1 MINMILFVS
10 TIAAVIMALGVFA
23 IRMKASKKPATLKKI
38 ILPPIFMSTGA
49 LMYVFEPF
57 RLTGIEIIEAV
68 LLGMFFSI
76 FLIMTSRFEIK
87 DEQIYIKRSKAFVF
101 VLLGLIVVRTLLK
114 FILSSSIDIGEIGGM
129 FFLIAFS
136 MIVPWRLSM
145 YYQYKKLERNLV
157 KPHENIAI

>member
-1 MINMILFVS
+1 MILFVS

-57 RLTGIEIIEAV
+57 RLTGIELIEAV

-87 DEQIYIKRSKAFVF
+87 DGQIYIKRSKAFVF

-114 FILSSSIDIGEIGGM
+114 FILSSSIDVGEIGGM

-136 MIVPWRLSM
+136 MIVPWRVAM
-145 YYQYKKLERNLV
+145 YYQYKKLERDLV
-157 KPHENIAI
+157 KLPKKIAIG

>member
-1 MINMILFVS
+1 MILFVS

-145 YYQYKKLERNLV
+145 YFQYKKLERNLV
-157 KPHENIAI
+157 KPQENIAM

>member
-1 MINMILFVS
+1 MILFVS
-10 TIAAVIMALGVFA
+10 TIAAVLMALGVFA
-23 IRMKASKKPATLKKI
+23 IRMKASKKPATVKKI
-38 ILPPIFMSTGA
+38 ILPPFFMSTGA

-57 RLTGIEIIEAV
+57 RLSGTEIIEAI

-114 FILSSSIDIGEIGGM
+114 FILSSSIDVGEIGGM

-136 MIVPWRLSM
+136 MIVPWRAAM
-145 YYQYKKLERNLV
+145 YYQYKKLERNMN
-157 KPHENIAI
+157 KPHEPIAM

>member
-1 MINMILFVS
+1 MILFVS

-114 FILSSSIDIGEIGGM
+114 FMLSSSIDIGEIGGM

-157 KPHENIAI
+157 KPHENIAM

>member
-1 MINMILFVS
+1 MILFVS
-10 TIAAVIMALGVFA
+10 TIAAVIMALGVIA

-57 RLTGIEIIEAV
+57 RLTGIEMIEAV
-68 LLGMFFSI
+68 LLGMFFSF

>member
-1 MINMILFVS
+1 MILFVS

-57 RLTGIEIIEAV
+57 RLTGIEMIEAV

>member
-1 MINMILFVS
+1 MILFVS

-57 RLTGIEIIEAV
+57 RLTGIEMIEAV
-68 LLGMFFSI
+68 LLGMFFSF

-114 FILSSSIDIGEIGGM
+114 FMLSSSIDIGEIGGM

-157 KPHENIAI
+157 KPHENIAM

>member
-1 MINMILFVS
+1 MILFVS

>member
-1 MINMILFVS
+1 MILFVS

-57 RLTGIEIIEAV
+57 RLTGIEMIEAV

-157 KPHENIAI
+157 KPHENIAM

>member
-1 MINMILFVS
+1 MNMILFVS
-10 TIAAVIMALGVFA
+10 TIAAVLMALGVFA
-23 IRMKASKKPATLKKI
+23 IRMKASKKPATVKKI
-38 ILPPIFMSTGA
+38 ILPPFFMSTGA

-57 RLTGIEIIEAV
+57 RLSGTEIIEAI

-114 FILSSSIDIGEIGGM
+114 FILSSSIDVGEIGGM

-136 MIVPWRLSM
+136 MIVPWRVAM
-145 YYQYKKLERNLV
+145 YYQYKKLERNLN
-157 KPHENIAI
+157 KPHEPIAL

>member
-1 MINMILFVS
+1 MILFVS

-38 ILPPIFMSTGA
+38 ILPPMFMSTGA

-87 DEQIYIKRSKAFVF
+87 DGQIYIKRSKAFVF

-114 FILSSSIDIGEIGGM
+114 FILSSSIDVGEIGGM

-136 MIVPWRLSM
+136 MIVPWRVAM
-145 YYQYKKLERNLV
+145 YYQYKKLERNLG
-157 KPHENIAI
+157 KSPEKIAIG

>member
-1 MINMILFVS
+1 MILFVS
-10 TIAAVIMALGVFA
+10 TIAAVLMALGVFA
-23 IRMKASKKPATLKKI
+23 IRMKASKKPATVKKI
-38 ILPPIFMSTGA
+38 ILPPFFMSTGA

-57 RLTGIEIIEAV
+57 RLSGTEIIEAI

-114 FILSSSIDIGEIGGM
+114 FILSSSIDVGEIGGM

-136 MIVPWRLSM
+136 MIVPWRVAM
-145 YYQYKKLERNLV
+145 YYQYKKLERNLN
-157 KPHENIAI
+157 KPHEPIAL

>member
-1 MINMILFVS
+1 MILFVS
-10 TIAAVIMALGVFA
+10 TIAAVLMALGVFA
-23 IRMKASKKPATLKKI
+23 IRMKASKKPATVKKI
-38 ILPPIFMSTGA
+38 ILPPFFMSTGA

-57 RLTGIEIIEAV
+57 RLSGTEIIEAI

-114 FILSSSIDIGEIGGM
+114 FILSSSIDVGEIGGM

-136 MIVPWRLSM
+136 MIVPWRVAM
-145 YYQYKKLERNLV
+145 YYQYKKLERDLN
-157 KPHENIAI
+157 KPHEPIAL

>member
-1 MINMILFVS
+1 MILFVS
-10 TIAAVIMALGVFA
+10 TIAAVLMALGVFA
-23 IRMKASKKPATLKKI
+23 IRMKASKKPATVKKI
-38 ILPPIFMSTGA
+38 ILPPFFMSTGA

-57 RLTGIEIIEAV
+57 RLSGTEIIEAI

-114 FILSSSIDIGEIGGM
+114 FILSSSIDVGEIGGM

-136 MIVPWRLSM
+136 MIVPWRVAM
-145 YYQYKKLERNLV
+145 YYQYKKLERNLN
-157 KPHENIAI
+157 KPHEPIAM

>member
-1 MINMILFVS
+1 MILFVS
-10 TIAAVIMALGVFA
+10 TIAAVLMALGVFA

-38 ILPPIFMSTGA
+38 ILPPAFMSTGA

-57 RLTGIEIIEAV
+57 RLSGTEIIEAI

-87 DEQIYIKRSKAFVF
+87 DGQIYIKRSKAFVF

-114 FILSSSIDIGEIGGM
+114 FILSSSIDVGEIGGM

-136 MIVPWRLSM
+136 MIVPWRVAM
-145 YYQYKKLERNLV
+145 YYQYKKLERNLN
-157 KPHENIAI
+157 KPHEPIAL

>member
-1 MINMILFVS
+1 MILFVS
-10 TIAAVIMALGVFA
+10 TIAAVLMALGVFA
-23 IRMKASKKPATLKKI
+23 IRMKASKKPATVKKI
-38 ILPPIFMSTGA
+38 ILPPFFMSTGA

-57 RLTGIEIIEAV
+57 RLSGTEIIEAI
-68 LLGMFFSI
+68 LLGIFFSI

-114 FILSSSIDIGEIGGM
+114 FILSSSIDVGEIGGM

-136 MIVPWRLSM
+136 MIVPWRVAM
-145 YYQYKKLERNLV
+145 YYQYKKLERNLN
-157 KPHENIAI
+157 KPHEPIAL

>member
-1 MINMILFVS
+1 MMILAVS
-10 TIAAVIMALGVFA
+10 TIAAIVMALAVFT

-38 ILPPIFMSTGA
+38 ILPPFFMSTGA

-57 RLTGIEIIEAV
+57 RLSGTEIVEAV

-87 DEQIYIKRSKAFVF
+87 EEQIYIKRSKAFVF
-101 VLLGLIVVRTLLK
+101 VLLGLIIVRTLLK
-114 FILSSSIDIGEIGGM
+114 FILSSSVDVGEIGGM

-136 MIVPWRLSM
+136 MIVPWRVAM
-145 YYQYKKLERNLV
+145 YVQYKKLERNLM
-157 KPHENIAI
+157 KPKETVAM

>member
-1 MINMILFVS
+1 MILFVS

-157 KPHENIAI
+157 KPHENIAM

>member
-1 MINMILFVS
+1 MILFVS
-10 TIAAVIMALGVFA
+10 TIAAIIMALGVFA

-76 FLIMTSRFEIK
+76 FLIMTSRFEVK

>member
-1 MINMILFVS
+1 MILFVS

-38 ILPPIFMSTGA
+38 ILPPVFMSTGA

-57 RLTGIEIIEAV
+57 RLTGIEMIEAV

-157 KPHENIAI
+157 KPHENIAM